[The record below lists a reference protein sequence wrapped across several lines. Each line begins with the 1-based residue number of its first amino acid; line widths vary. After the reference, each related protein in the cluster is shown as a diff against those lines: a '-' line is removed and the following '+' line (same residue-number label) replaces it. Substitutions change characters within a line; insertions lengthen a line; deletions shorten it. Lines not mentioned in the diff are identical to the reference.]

1 MNEVSGKA
9 NEMLLAVAAH
19 RNIPADRL
27 VEGLPIT
34 LEQLRDPRRRVDWDL
49 HVALV
54 ERLQRLCGG
63 PEALEHAGAHVHE
76 ADGLRRTRAIAGIFL
91 HPRHCFWMGCRW
103 LGPSLFS
110 HLTFEYAELD
120 DGRLRVAIEIP
131 SGYRASEAF
140 FVIVRGALRATPQ
153 AVGYPEASVE
163 LHGDGRRAVYTIE
176 PPRRL
181 GFRETVKRLVRLP
194 FAASRAIEELS
205 AQQRDLNLRYEEL
218 SRAQALLGA
227 QSQHL
232 ETIDALG
239 RQLIAQI
246 ESQRLGDGLLEALK
260 ERFGWKGAA
269 LWIGSASQGDLE
281 LLSQCGGG
289 AGPAHA
295 HALTAGGR
303 MVGRLDVWGPDRSDD
318 PSRGQLFQRML
329 PWIAMAVANAHARP
343 GPGGSAAGA
352 FRWTG
357 ENGKDLFLIVDDEN
371 TIRYAGPTI
380 EPLLGFSQEDA
391 VEKEIT
397 SFVHPDDW
405 PGLEQTFGSFLDEPG
420 SATFSGARVRHKD
433 GSWRV
438 MEGVGIKVLDER
450 RRDVFMISCT
460 DVTDRR
466 RAH

>member
-1 MNEVSGKA
+1 MNEVSGRA
-9 NEMLLAVAAH
+9 NEILLSAAAH
-19 RNIPADRL
+19 RGIAPERL
-27 VEGLPIT
+27 VEGLPISV
-34 LEQLRDPRRRVDWDL
+34 EQLRDPRRRFDWDL
-49 HVALV
+49 HVELV

-63 PEALEHAGAHVHE
+63 ADALEDAGAHAHDAEV
-76 ADGLRRTRAIAGIFL
+76 LRRTRAIAGIFF

-110 HLTFEYAELD
+110 HLAFEYTELG
-120 DGRLRVAIEIP
+120 DGRVRVAIEVP
-131 SGYRASEAF
+131 VGYRAPEAF
-140 FVIVRGALRATPQ
+140 FVIVRGALRATPT
-153 AVGYPEASVE
+153 AVGYSEASVD
-163 LHGDGRRAVYTIE
+163 LQRDGRRAVYTIE
-176 PPRRL
+176 PSRRP
-181 GFRETVKRLVRLP
+181 GVREIVKRLARLP

-205 AQQRDLNLRYEEL
+205 AQQRDLNRGYEEL

-232 ETIDALG
+232 ETIDVLG

-246 ESQRLGDGLLEALK
+246 ESQRLGDRLLEALK

-269 LWIGSASQGDLE
+269 LWIGRAGEGDLE

-303 MVGRLDVWGPDRSDD
+303 VVGRLDVWGTDRPDD
-318 PSRGQLFQRML
+318 PSRGQLFEGML
-329 PWIAMAVANAHARP
+329 PWIAMAVANAHGRP
-343 GPGGSAAGA
+343 GGGAAGP

-357 ENGKDLFLIVDDEN
+357 ESGKDLFLIVDAEN

-380 EPLLGFSQEDA
+380 EPLLGFSQEEA
-391 VEKEIT
+391 IEMEIT

-420 SATFSGARVRHKD
+420 SATFSDARVRHKD

-438 MEGVGIKVLDER
+438 MEGVGIKVLDEH

-460 DVTDRR
+460 DITDRR